1 MISPRVRRK
10 HLERTK
16 KAITLAKVQ
25 LFPCFRTIRHHPDMN
40 LRWKT
45 LALLC
50 LLELT
55 LLVVAHGDHA
65 HTGGDHNLESKL
77 PDEEEPVYYSNVTV
91 HSSGGGHSHSHMHA
105 GAPKT
110 VLNEV
115 RTRTKSTLSC
125 FFVDWLFLASRVDS
139 PVSHATF

>member
-1 MISPRVRRK
+1 MR
-10 HLERTK
+10 
-16 KAITLAKVQ
+16 
-25 LFPCFRTIRHHPDMN
+25 

-55 LLVVAHGDHA
+55 LLAAAHGDHA
-65 HTGGDHNLESKL
+65 HAHGG
-77 PDEEEPVYYSNVTV
+77 EENAAASMSDDGGEPVYYSNVTA
-91 HSSGGGHSHSHMHA
+91 HSSSGHSHGGHMHA

-115 RTRTKSTLSC
+115 RFPYNSSQFPIACQSKASCLFSRLAFSYTLGL
-125 FFVDWLFLASRVDS
+125 WQPASVLDS
-139 PVSHATF
+139 HGMTNIITTTTTTV